1 MTMALAPIHPNS
13 EDTKGKKFKLP
24 NFKQLIM
31 SIHNEKMKKQLEM
44 INTSFEDWRGDQE
57 QVDDI
62 CVIGIRIWNQNR
74 TNLPYFSN

>member
-1 MTMALAPIHPNS
+1 
-13 EDTKGKKFKLP
+13 
-24 NFKQLIM
+24 M

-62 CVIGIRIWNQNR
+62 CVIGIQI
-74 TNLPYFSN
+74 